1 MKFLGAMF
9 WEYVQN
15 LPIIAGF
22 VFALHFGRQGQWLPA
37 VASVVVGGVAGALL
51 FGATVSIIVAG
62 HREPVAVVLANVVM
76 MVILSLALT
85 LYLLA
90 GWSSWVTDLLGGGLA
105 GIALSAVQ
113 SRAAKETI
121 GLGHTAAFVLA
132 FPLGLVAT
140 RFFTTFLPPSAAA
153 VIITTAVTLI
163 ITVVDYGPMYARGS
177 GPQSSSEKV

>member
-9 WEYVQN
+9 WEYLQN

-37 VASVVVGGVAGALL
+37 VASVIVGGVAGALL
-51 FGATVSIIVAG
+51 ISATESKIVAG
-62 HREPVAVVLANVVM
+62 HREPAGVVLANVAM

-90 GWSSWVTDLLGGGLA
+90 GWSSWLTDLLGGGLA

-113 SRAAKETI
+113 SKAAKETI

-132 FPLGLVAT
+132 FPLGLIAT
-140 RFFTTFLPPSAAA
+140 RFFTTFLPPWAAA
-153 VIITTAVTLI
+153 LIITAAVTVIITL
-163 ITVVDYGPMYARGS
+163 VDYGPMYVRPLAQESS
-177 GPQSSSEKV
+177 GEKD